1 MRFAFIM
8 EATVAANLRH
18 DVKTRKNKGFSLIE
32 LIIVMAILGIVA
44 SIASFN
50 WRNYVNHTNL
60 RTAAREVVS
69 DFNIMKR
76 KAASISN
83 SSLDTSYSID
93 FNKTNS
99 TYTLNTT
106 TANGTT
112 GRTKLLSE
120 FGNNIIIDSLPGGG
134 ATYSLS
140 FLARGI
146 LSPDTG
152 SIRLKNGPSTATIT
166 FNLTGKTY
174 VTFDMH

>member
-1 MRFAFIM
+1 MRFAFIT
-8 EATVAANLRH
+8 EATVVSNLRLN
-18 DVKTRKNKGFSLIE
+18 VKIRQNKGFSLIE
-32 LIIVMAILGIVA
+32 LIIVMAIMGIVA
-44 SIASFN
+44 SIASFY
-50 WRNYVNHTNL
+50 WRIYVNHTNL

-76 KAASISN
+76 KAASISD

-93 FNKTNS
+93 FNKTNN
-99 TYTLNTT
+99 TYTLDTT

-146 LSPDTG
+146 LSPETG
-152 SIRLKNGPSTATIT
+152 SIRLRNGPSTATIT
-166 FNLTGKTY
+166 FNITGKTY